1 MTEATSDTS
10 APARPL
16 RDAFTFVLIV
26 SATFGLQLLT
36 LVTGIIMARLL
47 GVEGR
52 GVIALVLAVSVFAAQ
67 LSFGGCLPPAITKL
81 LAERGVHARDGLGH
95 VLRRRGWLLLLPCL
109 VAGGLMLVLLD
120 DAAAGQRLEIAV
132 IAVVVTLQTLFF
144 SIIGGAMQGEGRL
157 VRMAWVALTPQGLFT
172 LVLAVVAI
180 LDWGWT
186 ATDVLLAY
194 VATGVISVIVAM
206 ASLLPAHRGTDP
218 AVDRRVPE
226 ESLWTEAR
234 GNYVSGV
241 RPLDG
246 LGLERILV
254 GGLLGTTALGLF
266 ATGLAVSNLCRLVS
280 NAVSVVV
287 LPRVAAHQ
295 GDEVRQRA
303 VIRRWFTIS
312 LVLVGGIVAVLE
324 VAVEPVI
331 RLAFGEEFVGA
342 VSVARW
348 LIIADGLLALRRVL
362 IAALQGQ
369 GRGGVASWVEL
380 ALLPVLVA
388 GIAISALRD
397 SLDGVGISLALVG
410 LLSCLALG
418 RSVFRPAPARHRA
431 GAPETRPDAAHGAPR
446 AGAFSS
452 SGRRRRR

>member
-1 MTEATSDTS
+1 MTEARSDTA
-10 APARPL
+10 APIRPL
-16 RDAFTFVLIV
+16 RDAFTFLLIV
-26 SATFGLQLLT
+26 SATFGLQFLT

-81 LAERGVHARDGLGH
+81 LAERGITARDGFGH
-95 VLRRRGWLLLLPCL
+95 VLRRRGWTLVVPSAVAAALL
-109 VAGGLMLVLLD
+109 LVLLD
-120 DAAAGQRLEIAV
+120 DGASGQRAEIAV
-132 IAVVVTLQTLFF
+132 IGFVVTLQTLFF
-144 SIIGGAMQGEGRL
+144 SIIGGCMQGEGRL

-172 LVLAVVAI
+172 LVLGTAAA

-194 VATGVISVIVAM
+194 VAAGVVSVAVAI
-206 ASLLPAHRGTDP
+206 ASLLPARDDDG
-218 AVDRRVPE
+218 ARVPE
-226 ESLWTEAR
+226 SAMWQEAR

-287 LPRVAAHQ
+287 LPRVASHHADPA
-295 GDEVRQRA
+295 GQRA
-303 VIRRWFTIS
+303 VIRRWSGIS
-312 LVLVGGIVAVLE
+312 LALVTAIVLVLE
-324 VAVEPVI
+324 ALVEPVI
-331 RLAFGEEFVGA
+331 RLAFGEEFVSA

-348 LIIADGLLALRRVL
+348 LIVADGLLALRRVL
-362 IAALQGQ
+362 IAILQGQ
-369 GRGGVASWVEL
+369 GRGGVASWIEL

-388 GIAISALRD
+388 GIAFSALHD
-397 SLDGVGISLALVG
+397 SLDGVGMSLALVG
-410 LLSCLALG
+410 LLSCVALG
-418 RSVFRPAPARHRA
+418 WKVFRA
-431 GAPETRPDAAHGAPR
+431 GAGSAPR
-446 AGAFSS
+446 VGAED
-452 SGRRRRR
+452 GPARER

>member
-10 APARPL
+10 APVRPL
-16 RDAFTFVLIV
+16 RDALTFLLIV

-81 LAERGVHARDGLGH
+81 LAERGVNARDGFGH
-95 VLRRRGWLLLLPCL
+95 VLRRRGWLLLVPSVVAAALL
-109 VAGGLMLVLLD
+109 VVLLD
-120 DAAAGQRLEIAV
+120 DGASGQQAELAV
-132 IAVVVTLQTLFF
+132 IGFVVTLQTLFF
-144 SIIGGAMQGEGRL
+144 AIIGGCMQGEGRL

-172 LVLAVVAI
+172 IALGAAAA
-180 LDWGWT
+180 LDWGWS
-186 ATDVLLAY
+186 AADVLLAY
-194 VATGVISVIVAM
+194 IATGVVSVVVAI
-206 ASLLPAHRGTDP
+206 ASLLPASGDD
-218 AVDRRVPE
+218 AGQVPE
-226 ESLWTEAR
+226 ASLWDEAR

-287 LPRVAAHQ
+287 LPRVASHHDDPV
-295 GDEVRQRA
+295 GQRA
-303 VIRRWFTIS
+303 VIRRWFGIS
-312 LVLVGGIVAVLE
+312 LALVAAIVLVLE
-324 VAVEPVI
+324 VIVEPVI
-331 RLAFGEEFVGA
+331 RLAFGEEFVSA

-348 LIIADGLLALRRVL
+348 LIVADGLLALRRVL
-362 IAALQGQ
+362 IAILQGQ

-380 ALLPVLVA
+380 ALLPVVVA
-388 GIAISALRD
+388 GIAFSAVHD
-397 SLDGVGISLALVG
+397 SLDGVGMSLALVG

-418 RSVFRPAPARHRA
+418 RAVFRSPPGRHRGGTSRSR
-431 GAPETRPDAAHGAPR
+431 GARSPGTRRAARVSA
-446 AGAFSS
+446 
-452 SGRRRRR
+452 

>member
-1 MTEATSDTS
+1 MTEATNDTTS
-10 APARPL
+10 PVRPL
-16 RDAFTFVLIV
+16 RDALTFLLIV

-81 LAERGVHARDGLGH
+81 LAERGANARDGLGH
-95 VLRRRGWLLLLPCL
+95 VFRRRGWLLLLPCL

-120 DAAAGQRLEIAV
+120 DGAAGQRFEIAV

-172 LVLAVVAI
+172 IALAVVAA
-180 LDWGWT
+180 LDWGWS

-194 VATGVISVIVAM
+194 IATGVLSVLVAM
-206 ASLLPAHRGTDP
+206 ASLLPAERGDDVG
-218 AVDRRVPE
+218 AERRVPE
-226 ESLWTEAR
+226 ASLWSEAR

-295 GDEVRQRA
+295 GDPAQQRA
-303 VIRRWFTIS
+303 VVRRWFTIS

-324 VAVEPVI
+324 LLVEPVI

-348 LIIADGLLALRRVL
+348 LIVADGLLALRRVL

-380 ALLPVLVA
+380 ALLPVLVV
-388 GIAISALRD
+388 GIALSALRE
-397 SLDGVGISLALVG
+397 SLDGVGMSLAAVG

-418 RSVFRPAPARHRA
+418 RAVFRAPSARHR
-431 GAPETRPDAAHGAPR
+431 GR
-446 AGAFSS
+446 ATSCTQQ
-452 SGRRRRR
+452 RRW